1 MASSIDSSGI
11 DSTFPTPGLDND
23 SKGFRDNF
31 AAIKLNFD
39 QAATEITN
47 LDSALASFTGSVAAS
62 FAYVGSSQGSGN
74 GYTGSAGPGYTGSA
88 GAAGS
93 PGGFAGSRGPEGYTG
108 SFGLGYT
115 GSVGAGYTGSAGA
128 QGPAGSPGGYTG
140 SSGTVGYVGST
151 GPGGGQPGAD
161 AITLFV
167 TNESVT
173 LFAYADG
180 TIPDFTAAV
189 GQLYV
194 YEGINDVTAS
204 ATLSV
209 SASVDCTGTVN
220 TSTNT
225 PVNLQPKGYYRIT
238 AMPSAAE
245 IGTLTLQA
253 VYNTVTLTKV
263 ITVTKSIVGYE
274 IVGTLPSTNLFDG
287 RIVYLNTD
295 GKLYRYVGT
304 PGSGGAWTTAV
315 PAVDIT
321 GTLQA
326 AQIAA
331 VDATTIT
338 GQIVATQI
346 TDGAISSPK
355 ISAGAVIAGKIATGA
370 IQAGDIASGAITA
383 GKIAANAI
391 TATEIASNAVTADK
405 ILAGAVTAAKVS
417 VTSLSAL
424 SANVGTLT
432 AGTIQNTGGTFRVD
446 VSNGRTITQTG
457 SYMKVTGAPFGSTS
471 QFIEWYGPY
480 SADLTTCTEG
490 TAIYYLKTNGSAYF
504 GGSLLAGVLKNS
516 VQSTILTSANTAILG
531 PFSSNGNQITITASF
546 LYRGYNTFPGT
557 SGGVSAYNNVTK
569 ANPTFTIVL
578 YRDVGSGYSAVS
590 TINVTGTWNG
600 EAPNVVDVSPGS
612 YEENA
617 AISTTFVDPTL
628 STVNRTYK
636 LAFTSWNKNTTVIT
650 NTLSVQSVEQ

>member
-11 DSTFPTPGLDND
+11 DATFPTPGLDND

-47 LDSALASFTGSVAAS
+47 LDTALASFTGSVAS
-62 FAYVGSSQGSGN
+62 SLAYLGSSGGN
-74 GYTGSAGPGYTGSA
+74 GYTGSSGSGYTGSS
-88 GAAGS
+88 GS
-93 PGGFAGSRGPEGYTG
+93 PGGFAGSSGAVGYTG
-108 SFGLGYT
+108 SGGLGYT
-115 GSVGAGYTGSAGA
+115 GSAGAGFTGSAGA
-128 QGPAGSPGGYTG
+128 QGPSGSPGGYTG
-140 SSGTVGYVGST
+140 SAGDVGFVGST
-151 GPGGGQPGAD
+151 GPGGGEPGAD

-209 SASVDCTGTVN
+209 SASTDCTGTVN
-220 TSTNT
+220 TSANT

-238 AMPSAAE
+238 AMPSGAE
-245 IGTLTLQA
+245 IGSLTLQA

-263 ITVTKSIVGYE
+263 ITVTKAIAGYE

-287 RIVYLNTD
+287 RIVYLNSD

-338 GQIVATQI
+338 GQITATQI
-346 TDGAISSPK
+346 TDGAVSSPK
-355 ISAGAVIAGKIATGA
+355 IAAGAVVAGKIATGA

-405 ILAGAVTAAKVS
+405 ILAGAVTAAKIG
-417 VTSLSAL
+417 VTSLSAI

-432 AGTIQNTGGTFRVD
+432 TGTIQNSGATFKID
-446 VSNGRTITQTG
+446 VSNGRTITQNG
-457 SYMKVTGAPFGSTS
+457 AFMKVTGAPFGSIN

-480 SADLTTCTEG
+480 STDLTTCTEANA
-490 TAIYYLKTNGSAYF
+490 TYYLKTDGSAYF
-504 GGSLLAGVLKNS
+504 GGALLAGTLKNS
-516 VQSTILTSANTAILG
+516 VQGTNLTSANTAILG

-546 LYRGYNTFPGT
+546 VYRGYNSFPGT
-557 SGGVSAYNNVTK
+557 SAGLSAYNAVTK
-569 ANPTFTIVL
+569 ANPTFSIGL
-578 YRDVGSGYSAVS
+578 YRDVGSGYSLVS
-590 TINVTGTWNG
+590 TISVTGTWTG
-600 EAPNVVDVSPGS
+600 EAPNVVDVAPG
-612 YEENA
+612 YYAENA
-617 AISTTFVDPTL
+617 AASTTYTDPSL
-628 STVNRTYK
+628 STTNRTYK
-636 LAFTSWNKNTTVIT
+636 LAFLSWNRNTTVVT
-650 NTLSVQSVEQ
+650 NTLSLQSVEE